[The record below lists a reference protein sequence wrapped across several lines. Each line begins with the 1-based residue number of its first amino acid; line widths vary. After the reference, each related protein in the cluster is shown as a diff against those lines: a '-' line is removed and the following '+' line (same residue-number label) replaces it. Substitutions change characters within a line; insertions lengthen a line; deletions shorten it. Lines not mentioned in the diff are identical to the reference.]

1 MTSLGEAQEPSH
13 DGAGSTVGRERV
25 LVVFLGWVANVARV
39 LRQVDFLESSYE
51 VVIAAFDR
59 PPELS
64 RFELI
69 QLPYAENGLVNRAGA
84 AGRLALRLAR
94 QYEAAYWLDAR
105 LRGWRRELERARPF
119 DAVLVNDLYALPLAH
134 SLGAPVVFDAHEH
147 WTSESASWTRWQRLR
162 MQRAHERIVDDHV
175 PRAAGMM
182 TVSNGILE
190 DYQERTRTDPAL
202 VTNAPF
208 YRPLSPS
215 AVTEPI
221 RLLHIGYADE
231 RRRLEDTI
239 EAVRS
244 LDSRFTLDLVLAREN
259 EYRGRL
265 VRLAETDSRI
275 RVLPGIANQE
285 LITFANAYD
294 VGVFLLP
301 ARFPNQ
307 VHVLPNKLFDYIQ
320 ARLAVAIGPSPE
332 MAAIVNEWSCGV
344 VSESFSPD
352 SFAAA
357 LDGLSVAEVERM
369 KRNADRAARV
379 MTADNN
385 RETVLELVKQAIAN
399 GRSGVTL

>member
-1 MTSLGEAQEPSH
+1 VTPLGEPQEESS
-13 DGAGSTVGRERV
+13 DGARSTVRRERI
-25 LVVFLGWVANVARV
+25 LVIYLGWVANVARV
-39 LRQVDFLESSYE
+39 LRQIDFLESSYE
-51 VVIAAFDR
+51 VVVAAFDK

-64 RFELI
+64 KIEMI
-69 QLPYAENGLVNRAGA
+69 QLPYAENRVIARAGS

-94 QYEAAYWLDAR
+94 LYGPAYWFDAR
-105 LRGWRRELERARPF
+105 LHGWRTALEAAGPF
-119 DAVLVNDLYALPLAH
+119 DVVVVNDLYALPLAH

-162 MQRAHERIVDDHV
+162 MQRAHDWIVDDHV
-175 PRAAGMM
+175 PRTAAMM
-182 TVSNGILE
+182 TVSTGIVA
-190 DYQERTRTDPAL
+190 DYHERTSTLPAL

-208 YRPLSPS
+208 YCDLSPS

-244 LDSRFTLDLVLAREN
+244 LDSRFTLDLVLARDN
-259 EYRGRL
+259 EYRRRL
-265 VRLAETDSRI
+265 VRVASTDARI
-275 RVLPGIANQE
+275 RVLPAIANKD

-301 ARFPNQ
+301 AHFPNQ

-332 MAAIVNEWSCGV
+332 MAAIVRQWDCGV
-344 VSESFSPD
+344 VSESFSPA

-357 LDGLSVAEVERM
+357 LDRLSVPEVEQM
-369 KRNADRAARV
+369 KRNADRAAGV

-385 RETVLELVKQAIAN
+385 RETVLELVRQAIAN
-399 GRSGVTL
+399 GRSGATQ